1 MEEKKW
7 SVILRWAAIVLS
19 ALGGA
24 AGMWATHVQN
34 EQSIDKRVDERVD
47 ERLMQI
53 EMKQEVEES

>member
-47 ERLMQI
+47 ERMAEI
-53 EMKQEVEES
+53 EEKRYEES